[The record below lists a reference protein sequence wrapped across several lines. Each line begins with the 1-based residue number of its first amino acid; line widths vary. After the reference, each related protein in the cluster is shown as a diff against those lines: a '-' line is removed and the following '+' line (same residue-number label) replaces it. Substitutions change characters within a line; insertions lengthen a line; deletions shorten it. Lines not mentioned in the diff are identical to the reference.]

1 MAIILFLLLSI
12 LVSGTSA
19 VSIMPEL
26 KQNVLRFGYGV
37 NFRYEG
43 MLAHSF
49 DRFYVVTRI
58 EIPKVSDLNLT
69 VFQFDYNCSYVKNIE
84 KDIKFKVPDMTRD
97 MFNVYCRNI
106 IPYMYLYKHQV
117 EYYEKT
123 VYNILEKDI
132 GMILPKFGNTE
143 NDIQSKQPKRQIISA
158 LISGFIGLAFE
169 GISSYLQHKQ
179 QKALQQAMHTMNK
192 RINIEQNRV
201 FHLEDSMIMYGV
213 YNVDTL
219 DKLIQMVHKMNN
231 RSVWYEKLYVGYVNK
246 WFEMYLASQGANY
259 YAIHLLLYLRTIQE
273 KYIKMYERF
282 VNQLK
287 EYSHAIKYY
296 LKDIYLYLF
305 YRLQN

>member
-1 MAIILFLLLSI
+1 MAIIIFLLNI
-12 LVSGTSA
+12 LVYGTST

-58 EIPKVSDLNLT
+58 EIPKVLDLNLT
-69 VFQFDYNCSYVKNIE
+69 VFQFAYNCTHVTNIE
-84 KDIKFKVPDMTRD
+84 KDTQFKVPDMIRD

-117 EYYEKT
+117 EYYENT

-143 NDIQSKQPKRQIISA
+143 NYMQSKCPKRQIISA

-169 GISSYLQHKQ
+169 GISSYLQHKR

-192 RINIEQNRV
+192 RINIE
-201 FHLEDSMIMYGV
+201 
-213 YNVDTL
+213 
-219 DKLIQMVHKMNN
+219 
-231 RSVWYEKLYVGYVNK
+231 
-246 WFEMYLASQGANY
+246 
-259 YAIHLLLYLRTIQE
+259 
-273 KYIKMYERF
+273 
-282 VNQLK
+282 
-287 EYSHAIKYY
+287 
-296 LKDIYLYLF
+296 
-305 YRLQN
+305 